1 MIDILRDLG
10 LPISI
15 SSNGA
20 AIDETIALM
29 HWLMLILFIGWGTFF
44 IVSLVKF
51 RKSKSPQADYI
62 GVNKQGPFKSDE
74 YRY

>member
-15 SSNGA
+15 SSSGP

-29 HWLMLILFIGWGTFF
+29 HWLMLFLFIGWGTFF
-44 IVSLVKF
+44 IVSLIKF
-51 RKSKSPQADYI
+51 R
-62 GVNKQGPFKSDE
+62 
-74 YRY
+74 